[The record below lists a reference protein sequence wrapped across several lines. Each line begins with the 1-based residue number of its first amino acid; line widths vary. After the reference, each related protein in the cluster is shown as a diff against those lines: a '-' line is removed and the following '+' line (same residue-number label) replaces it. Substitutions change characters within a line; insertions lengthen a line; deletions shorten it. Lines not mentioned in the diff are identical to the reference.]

1 MKIRMNLKKKSCLI
15 LLPSLQLTKT
25 ELQIVIVAA
34 AQDHHGKEVQAEII
48 TKDSIAKEVNLR
60 IRNPKEVV
68 LDLDPET
75 ELVAEEAQEIDE
87 IVQETEVI
95 AIDQGTAIVKGN
107 VVNVS
112 KNVKR
117 NGSVNENVENA
128 NAKKGRK
135 RGKNKNVK
143 KKNVVNENDVIVND
157 VNGNV
162 VSVIVKKNSCVVESV
177 KPQKNVDG
185 KQLKLQVQKKMNE
198 KIVEE
203 GDLRPQ
209 ILKIVQFLSV
219 KVVKADLVEM

>member
-1 MKIRMNLKKKSCLI
+1 M
-15 LLPSLQLTKT
+15 
-25 ELQIVIVAA
+25 
-34 AQDHHGKEVQAEII
+34 I
-48 TKDSIAKEVNLR
+48 TKDSIAKGVNLR
-60 IRNPKEVV
+60 IRNRKKGVPN
-68 LDLDPET
+68 LDPGT
-75 ELVAEEAQEIDE
+75 GAVAEEAQE
-87 IVQETEVI
+87 TEVI
-95 AIDQGTAIVKGN
+95 VIGQGTAIVKGN

-177 KPQKNVDG
+177 KPKKNVDV
-185 KQLKLQVQKKMNE
+185 KLLKLQVQKKMNE